1 MVWQIRPADTGGLLA
16 SSGGR
21 KGRDDLP
28 NKWKNKINGWCTEM
42 YQ

>member
-1 MVWQIRPADTGGLLA
+1 MVWQIRPADTGGFLA

-28 NKWKNKINGWCTEM
+28 AHKINGWCTEM